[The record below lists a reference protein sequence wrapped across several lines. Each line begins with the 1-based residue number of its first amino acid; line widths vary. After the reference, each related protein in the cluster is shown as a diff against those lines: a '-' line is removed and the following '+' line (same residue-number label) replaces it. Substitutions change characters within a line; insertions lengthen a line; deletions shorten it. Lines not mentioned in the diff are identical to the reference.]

1 MNMEQASNA
10 LRFGALARRHR
21 PRPIEALPWALIV
34 AVYAIFP
41 NSLALGTQVLVMI
54 LFALSLDL
62 LLGYAGITS
71 LGHAAFFGLGAY
83 VAGILTVHGLHD
95 PLLGLLLSALVC
107 ALFGLVTGSVI
118 LRTHGLPLLMLTLGI
133 LLMCAEAANRA
144 VSITGGADG
153 LQGMTV
159 GPLLGVLEF
168 DMHSRVAYGYAAV
181 VLALVFAFVR
191 TLVYAPFGRMLV
203 GIQLNSQRMRA
214 VGTPVRR
221 RLVIVY
227 AIAGAIAGIAGA
239 LNAQTN
245 EFVGPTVLSLELSAG
260 VLTMLIF
267 GGVGRLYGA
276 FVGAAFYMVLHDYL
290 ARAEP
295 AYWYLW
301 LGVLLIVVVL
311 YGKGGILGLCD
322 RVLSAWR
329 GRPSGP
335 QAVIGSKEH
344 GA

>member
-1 MNMEQASNA
+1 MELATNVSQ
-10 LRFGALARRHR
+10 FGSLVRRHR
-21 PRPIEALPWALIV
+21 FRLIEALPWVAIV
-34 AVYAIFP
+34 AVYLLFP
-41 NSLALGTQVLVMI
+41 TSLALGTQVLIMI

-83 VAGILTVHGLHD
+83 VAGILTVHGVAD
-95 PLLGLLLSALVC
+95 PLLGLLISALAC
-107 ALFGLVTGSVI
+107 AFFGLITGSVI

-153 LQGMTV
+153 LQGMVV
-159 GPLLGVLEF
+159 GPLLGFLEF
-168 DMHSRVAYGYAAV
+168 DMRSRVAYCYSAV
-181 VLALVFAFVR
+181 VLAVVFVFVR
-191 TLVYAPFGRMLV
+191 TLVHAPFGRMLV
-203 GIQLNSQRMRA
+203 GIQLNSLRMSA

-221 RLVIVY
+221 RLIIVY

-311 YGKGGILGLCD
+311 YGKGGILGWCD
-322 RVLSAWR
+322 RLYSACFDR
-329 GRPSGP
+329 SVRRQTP
-335 QAVIGSKEH
+335 ANTKEH

>member
-1 MNMEQASNA
+1 MEQEKNV
-10 LRFGALARRHR
+10 LRFGSLTRRHR
-21 PRPIEALPWALIV
+21 LRPVELLPWVMIL
-34 AVYAIFP
+34 AVYAVFP

-83 VAGILTVHGLHD
+83 IAGILTVHGVQD
-95 PLLGLLLSALVC
+95 PLLGLVVSALSC
-107 ALFGLVTGSVI
+107 ALFGLATGSII

-153 LQGMTV
+153 LQGMVV

-181 VLALVFAFVR
+181 VLAIVFGCVR

-227 AIAGAIAGIAGA
+227 AMAGAIAGIAGA

-301 LGVLLIVVVL
+301 LGVLLILVVL

-322 RVLSAWR
+322 RVRVACC
-329 GRPSGP
+329 GRQRRP
-335 QAVIGSKEH
+335 QAGIGGKEH